1 MAIKQYN
8 QPNKPLHGEYS
19 IIHSRNSKSSLK
31 RNDLPVNNSTSMAFL
46 ESISRYYG
54 YLNYSEENN
63 TNLNMNQCFAV
74 RLACFL
80 IEAISNNKFMLD
92 SQGYFRNNFYQD
104 ILEKASASELAVEI
118 GDTELLIIYI
128 KQCLRMLKASGILRQ
143 AKACADINQAAVSSK
158 SIYSKLFN
166 AFWNDVPWE
175 DIFPSD
181 TESARELKVSKNI
194 LKDLILRHH
203 GFLTLQSVTNEFF
216 DMTGFCAQNDLL
228 KISFIDFYFFTWLKH
243 FGMIRYF
250 NGADYAPVRIAV
262 TDKGRIFLNSI

>member
-8 QPNKPLHGEYS
+8 QPTNPLQSEYS
-19 IIHSRNSKSSLK
+19 IIHSRNSKRCLK
-31 RNDLPVNNSTSMAFL
+31 RNDVPDNHSTSRAFL
-46 ESISRYYG
+46 ESINRFYG

-74 RLACFL
+74 RLAFFL
-80 IEAISNNKFMLD
+80 IEAVSKNKFMLD
-92 SQGYFRNNFYQD
+92 SHGCFKKNFYHF
-104 ILEKASASELAVEI
+104 ILQKASASDLSEEI
-118 GDTELLIIYI
+118 GDSELLIIYV
-128 KQCLRMLKASGILRQ
+128 KQCLRLLKASGILREV
-143 AKACADINQAAVSSK
+143 KSCADINQAAVSSK
-158 SIYSKLFN
+158 TLYSKLFN

-175 DIFPSD
+175 EIFPSD

-203 GFLTLQSVTNEFF
+203 GFISLQSVANEFF
-216 DMTGFCAQNDLL
+216 DLTGFGDQNDLFM
-228 KISFIDFYFFTWLKH
+228 ISFIDFYFFTWLRH

-250 NGADYAPVRIAV
+250 NEPDHAPVRIAV